1 MYASEVDKVVPALKK
16 PLRNVI
22 YNAADCSRCEWL
34 FNNLR
39 MRKKLSRHVRELLP
53 SGTASNEALHA
64 EINNWFRQIQSL
76 HHSTLKSKLNI
87 MCLAKLLPHNV
98 SLYSPTC
105 RQMPEGIVLARVLS
119 KPVWAVLPA
128 EQKKNEERQAVRK
141 WMKSRPSAAVRATAL
156 KRTCYNLKRRSG
168 IKRVARLQIM

>member
-1 MYASEVDKVVPALKK
+1 
-16 PLRNVI
+16 
-22 YNAADCSRCEWL
+22 
-34 FNNLR
+34 

-76 HHSTLKSKLNI
+76 RHSTLKSKLDI

-119 KPVWAVLPA
+119 KPVWTQEQWHEWSKELRNNNKSYIEKAVLPA
-128 EQKKNEERQAVRK
+128 EQKK
-141 WMKSRPSAAVRATAL
+141 MKNDKL
-156 KRTCYNLKRRSG
+156 CGNG
-168 IKRVARLQIM
+168 